1 MGALGVWGHPKLRTS
16 KDGAVKCKRISGP
29 SNKENCFILGKLTEK
44 LPDFS
49 SVKAGP
55 LRREGKTYQQDLII
69 LELTLSS

>member
-1 MGALGVWGHPKLRTS
+1 MENWGKMGALGVWGHPRLRTN

-49 SVKAGP
+49 SV
-55 LRREGKTYQQDLII
+55 QDV
-69 LELTLSS
+69 